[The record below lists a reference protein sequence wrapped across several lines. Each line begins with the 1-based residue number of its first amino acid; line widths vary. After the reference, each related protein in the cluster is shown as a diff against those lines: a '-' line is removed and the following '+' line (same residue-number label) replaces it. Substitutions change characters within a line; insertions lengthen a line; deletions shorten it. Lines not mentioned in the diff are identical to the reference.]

1 MSRHPS
7 GCWETGILEP
17 LDGVDD
23 FDGEATDYYLGTTF
37 VRLVR
42 VGKLVHLMFS
52 SR

>member
-7 GCWETGILEP
+7 GCRETGILEH

-23 FDGEATDYYLGTTF
+23 FDGEATDYYLGTAY

-42 VGKLVHLMFS
+42 I
-52 SR
+52 